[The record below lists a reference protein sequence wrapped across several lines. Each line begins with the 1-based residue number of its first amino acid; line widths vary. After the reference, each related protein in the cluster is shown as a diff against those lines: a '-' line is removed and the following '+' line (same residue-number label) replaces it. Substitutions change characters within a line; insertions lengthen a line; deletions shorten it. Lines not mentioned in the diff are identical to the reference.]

1 MVHNE
6 EEEEEQEGGEEKEEG
21 GGGDEEEEEEG
32 EEEESRAEQ
41 SRAGARSRL
50 AGTRSHDHRRGGRE
64 ISAATVT
71 SHPRLR
77 DDKGG

>member
-1 MVHNE
+1 MEAVLKKKKTFKKR
-6 EEEEEQEGGEEKEEG
+6 GKEAK
-21 GGGDEEEEEEG
+21 EEEEEG